1 MDPEALR
8 WRKIPW
14 HNIPQL
20 SRAGVLPFLSI
31 KDNVE
36 FDIALL
42 NDEECRDD
50 YLLSH
55 KNKKGLPA
63 YDNWVYTNTDN
74 FQGLRWV
81 MKRGIKLNTL
91 QMRVGEDGETD
102 RDRVLWWLVYKQ
114 HGDIARE
121 YVRLNS
127 DVRDVEAGGSFSRRM
142 TLGLAS
148 AHGYVEVVNALIA
161 TGADVNKAINDGCT
175 PIYEASSYGHLE
187 VVQALIAAGADVNKA
202 GNYGYTPISQASS
215 YGHLKVVQALIA
227 AGADVNKADNDG
239 STPISFAYFRL
250 SIAYSSLSIAS
261 CNVHE
266 KVVYALLAA
275 GAI

>member
-1 MDPEALR
+1 MPKASKENKKSSQPIVRRQRYSLRSATKALMDPEALR

-36 FDIALL
+36 LDIALL
-42 NDEECRDD
+42 NDVECRDD

-63 YDNWVYTNTDN
+63 YDSWVCTDADN

-91 QMRVGEDGETD
+91 QMRVGVDGETD
-102 RDRVLWWLVYKQ
+102 RDRVLHWLVRNE

-121 YVRLNS
+121 YVRVNT
-127 DVRDVEAGGSFSRRM
+127 DARDAEAGNVYDRSM

-148 AHGYVEVVNALIA
+148 LHGYVEVVNALIA
-161 TGADVNKAINDGCT
+161 TGADVNKADT
-175 PIYEASSYGHLE
+175 IYGWTSMFRASF
-187 VVQALIAAGADVNKA
+187 K
-202 GNYGYTPISQASS
+202 
-215 YGHLKVVQALIA
+215 GHLKVVQALIA
-227 AGADVNKADNDG
+227 AGADVNKANIDG
-239 STPISFAYFRL
+239 ATPISQ
-250 SIAYSSLSIAS
+250 AS
-261 CNVHE
+261 YDGHLE
-266 KVVYALLAA
+266 VVQALIAA
-275 GAI
+275 GYS

>member
-1 MDPEALR
+1 MPKASNKNKKLSQPIVRRQHYSLRSATKALMDPEALR

-42 NDEECRDD
+42 SDEECRDD

-63 YDNWVYTNTDN
+63 YDNWVYTDTDS

-102 RDRVLWWLVYKQ
+102 RDRVLRWLVCKQ

-127 DVRDVEAGGSFSRRM
+127 DVRDVEAGGSFSRTM

-148 AHGYVEVVNALIA
+148 EHGYVEVVNALTA
-161 TGADVNKAINDGCT
+161 T
-175 PIYEASSYGHLE
+175 
-187 VVQALIAAGADVNKA
+187 GADVNKA
-202 GNYGYTPISQASS
+202 GNYGRTPIYWASLN
-215 YGHLKVVQALIA
+215 GHLEIVQALIA
-227 AGADVNKADNDG
+227 AGAGVNKADNSG
-239 STPISFAYFRL
+239 RTPISGASSHGRL
-250 SIAYSSLSIAS
+250 EI
-261 CNVHE
+261 VQ
-266 KVVYALLAA
+266 ALVAA
-275 GAI
+275 GATQD